1 MAAAPGKLKLAVDR
15 LRFRMEEEH
24 YPTSRVY
31 LTASRFGAWRP
42 VHDWHVYIANV
53 GQFGCFPRVFPNY
66 IRCRPD
72 RNLRR
77 ANHDEAITSA
87 HGRFIST

>member
-15 LRFRMEEEH
+15 MRFRMEEEH
-24 YPTSRVY
+24 YPSSRVY

-53 GQFGCFPRVFPNY
+53 GQFGCFPRVSLIIFVAGLIATY
-66 IRCRPD
+66 GEQITMRP
-72 RNLRR
+72 
-77 ANHDEAITSA
+77 
-87 HGRFIST
+87 